1 MKFSIFQDTA
11 VGGRQNNQD
20 RMGYCFTREAVL
32 MVVADGLGGHFGG
45 EIAAEITVR
54 AIAAQFEANAKPTL
68 ADPALFL
75 TQAIGSAHREIL
87 AQTIEHQ
94 YPDTPRTT
102 VAVCIVQNATAWW
115 AHAGDSR
122 GYLFRAGR
130 YSNRTRDHSKLE
142 TMISLGLMDPAMSNT
157 HPDRNKVLNC
167 LGIEIEPL
175 VEVSRPFAL
184 QPSDLILL
192 CTDGVWSAGSD
203 EEFGKRLLEMPLAAS
218 LPSLIQW
225 SIKTNGKFADNAT
238 AVALQWEP
246 NEALSAPT
254 EISSDWLPDGAV
266 TTTILADLDR
276 GITPVSLTEEEIENT
291 IGEIRKAIASV
302 KKKKAAPSANP
313 SVAIEKKS
321 KQ

>member
-1 MKFSIFQDTA
+1 MKFSIFQDSA

-54 AIAAQFEANAKPTL
+54 AIASQFEANAKPSL
-68 ADPALFL
+68 KDPALFL

-102 VAVCIVQNATAWW
+102 VAVCVVQGGTAWW

-122 GYLFRAGR
+122 CYLYRGGR
-130 YSNRTRDHSKLE
+130 FVSRTRDHSKLE
-142 TMISLGLMDPAMSNT
+142 TMISLGLLDPAASNS

-175 VEVSRPFAL
+175 VEVSRPFTL
-184 QPSDLILL
+184 QPSDLLLL
-192 CTDGVWSAGSD
+192 CSDGVWSAGSD
-203 EEFGKRLLEMPLAAS
+203 EEYGKRLLEMPLAAS

-238 AVALQWEP
+238 GLALQWEP
-246 NEALSAPT
+246 NEALTAPT

-266 TTTILADLDR
+266 TTTVLAELDR
-276 GITPVSLTEEEIENT
+276 NAAPVSLSDEEIENT

-302 KKKKAAPSANP
+302 KD
-313 SVAIEKKS
+313 
-321 KQ
+321 KQR

>member
-1 MKFSIFQDTA
+1 MKFSIFQDSA

-54 AIAAQFEANAKPTL
+54 AIAAQFEANAKPSL
-68 ADPALFL
+68 GDPALFL

-102 VAVCIVQNATAWW
+102 VAVCVIQGGKAWW

-122 GYLFRAGR
+122 CYLYRGGR
-130 YSNRTRDHSKLE
+130 LANRTRDHSKLE
-142 TMISLGLMDPAMSNT
+142 TMISLGLLDQSESNS

-175 VEVSRPFAL
+175 VEVSRPINL
-184 QPSDLILL
+184 QPSDLFFL

-203 EEFGKRLLEMPLAAS
+203 DGYGKRLLDMPLAAS
-218 LPSLIQW
+218 LPNLIQW
-225 SIKTNGKFADNAT
+225 SVKTNGKFADNAT
-238 AVALQWEP
+238 GLALQWEP
-246 NEALSAPT
+246 NDALATPT

-266 TTTILADLDR
+266 TTTVLAEIDR
-276 GITPVSLTEEEIENT
+276 NSVPVSLTDEEIEDT
-291 IGEIRKAIASV
+291 IGEIRKAIAGLKD
-302 KKKKAAPSANP
+302 KKR
-313 SVAIEKKS
+313 
-321 KQ
+321 